1 MTTVF
6 LVLFFI
12 FIILLIIIMFLLLK
26 RLIFKV
32 NQQSMDYFVDKL
44 KVYDNLINEKEKKMD
59 ELNGLIE
66 NKAQELNN
74 SEEEKDKNNQPIFLY
89 DLGNVIYKDKDI
101 FKKMKDVDKKFTFDN
116 KEILMKF
123 FQNTFDTETVSDYN
137 RYYRVRKK
145 FTQDVM
151 FSLMTKKKNVQREE
165 LKELLGDSSEL
176 LDDFIKSNKVFDLK
190 KFISYL
196 NKVIDSLDPHV
207 YVYVGDKNLN
217 YDNLNEY
224 IKTVFD
230 DSIFRGFKIIYRGK
244 LYDYSL

>member
-44 KVYDNLINEKEKKMD
+44 KVYDTLIDEKEKKLD

-66 NKAQELNN
+66 NKSQELNKN
-74 SEEEKDKNNQPIFLY
+74 EEEKDKNNQPIFLY

-145 FTQDVM
+145 KRM
-151 FSLMTKKKNVQREE
+151 FKEKSLKNCWGILV
-165 LKELLGDSSEL
+165 
-176 LDDFIKSNKVFDLK
+176 
-190 KFISYL
+190 SY
-196 NKVIDSLDPHV
+196 
-207 YVYVGDKNLN
+207 
-217 YDNLNEY
+217 
-224 IKTVFD
+224 
-230 DSIFRGFKIIYRGK
+230 
-244 LYDYSL
+244 

>member
-1 MTTVF
+1 MTTIF
-6 LVLFFI
+6 LVLFFV
-12 FIILLIIIMFLLLK
+12 FIILLILIMFLLLK

-44 KVYDNLINEKEKKMD
+44 KVYDTLIDEKEKKLE

-66 NKAQELNN
+66 HKSQELNKK
-74 SEEEKDKNNQPIFLY
+74 EEEKDKNNQPVFLY

-101 FKKMKDVDKKFTFDN
+101 FKKMKEVDKKFTIDN
-116 KEILMKF
+116 EEILRKF
-123 FQNTFDTETVSDYN
+123 FQNTFDTETVKDYN

-145 FTQDVM
+145 FTQDVV
-151 FSLMTKKKNVQREE
+151 FSLMTQKESTQKEKI
-165 LKELLGDSSEL
+165 KELLGDSGEL
-176 LDDFIKSNKVFDLK
+176 LDDFMKSNKVFNLK

-196 NKVIDSLDPHV
+196 NKVIDNLDPHV

-224 IKTVFD
+224 VRTEFD
-230 DSIFRGFKIIYRGK
+230 DSIFKGFKIIYRGK
-244 LYDYSL
+244 LYDYSI